1 MNINTTAMILG
12 FGVMAGCASLSPNVD
27 QHYGEAV
34 TSARVAQAFSQQP
47 AHSPEQLTG
56 MDGRAAKETMDRY
69 LDSFRAPPPTT
80 TVINIGGGLGGGK

>member
-1 MNINTTAMILG
+1 MNINTTTMTLALA
-12 FGVMAGCASLSPNVD
+12 VMAGCASTSPNVD

-34 TSARVAQAFSQQP
+34 TSARVAQALSPQP
-47 AHSPEQLTG
+47 AHNPEQPPG